1 MVLSVCRTEVPRE
14 SCCATVARQ
23 NLGEETVLMIQL
35 TLATL
40 FFKTFSQNILSK
52 PSVRGMARGSPSC
65 PTPLRGA
72 PPPLT

>member
-1 MVLSVCRTEVPRE
+1 MVLSVRRTKVPRE

-40 FFKTFSQNILSK
+40 FFETFKTFSQN
-52 PSVRGMARGSPSC
+52 
-65 PTPLRGA
+65 PLCGIGPRIAELPDA